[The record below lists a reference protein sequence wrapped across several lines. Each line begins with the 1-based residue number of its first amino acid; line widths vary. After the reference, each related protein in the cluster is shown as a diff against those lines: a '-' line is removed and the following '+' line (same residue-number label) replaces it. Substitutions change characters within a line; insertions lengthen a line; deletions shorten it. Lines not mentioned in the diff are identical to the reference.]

1 MAHLIGLITWD
12 RLHLTS
18 ITAPLNLKPERWGI
32 DPDDV
37 TMMWVDNGSTP
48 ANYQAMRRLLH
59 GIGYTYHIRLERNY
73 GIAHAINE
81 LYQFGF
87 NRLGVDYV
95 TTIAND
101 IIEPDG
107 YLALRQEAIGAIH
120 TTGVCSI
127 KVDDAAT
134 FGTKRQDGI
143 QYEENLLISGNH
155 TTPRGTFERIGY
167 QYEGYGIYAPIDFD
181 YCARAQA
188 AGLRTYQL
196 SGVIAKH
203 LGKNNDQEYQQ
214 QKNASHY
221 AALPEYRARLETY
234 RRGHNLYYKPYR
246 YEIPER

>member
-12 RLHLTS
+12 RLNLTS
-18 ITAPLNLKPERWGI
+18 ITAPINLNPERWGI

-37 TMMWVDNGSTP
+37 TVMWVDNGSTP
-48 ANYQAMRRLLH
+48 TNYKAMSKLIMPDIKVRHRK
-59 GIGYTYHIRLERNY
+59 NQ
-73 GIAHAINE
+73 GIARAINDICHMA
-81 LYQFGF
+81 F
-87 NRLGVDYV
+87 NMLDIDYV
-95 TTIAND
+95 TTLAND
-101 IIEPDG
+101 IIEPEN
-107 YLALRQEAIGAIH
+107 YLLHRQEAISAINN
-120 TTGVCSI
+120 TGVCSI

-134 FGTKRQDGI
+134 FGVKRQEGI
-143 QYEENLLISGNH
+143 QYEENVLISGNH
-155 TTPRGTFERIGY
+155 TIPRSTFKRIGY
-167 QYEGYGIYAPIDFD
+167 QYEGYGIYAPLDFD

-221 AALPEYRARLETY
+221 AALPEYRARLEAY

-246 YEIPER
+246 YEVPER

>member
-18 ITAPLNLKPERWGI
+18 ITAPINLNPQRWGI

-37 TMMWVDNGSTP
+37 TVMWVDNGSTP
-48 ANYQAMRRLLH
+48 ANYKAMSKLILPDCKLRHRKNH
-59 GIGYTYHIRLERNY
+59 GIGR
-73 GIAHAINE
+73 AINDICHMA
-81 LYQFGF
+81 FHMM
-87 NRLGVDYV
+87 GVDYV

-101 IIEPDG
+101 IIEPQN
-107 YLALRQEAIGAIH
+107 YLLHRQEAIEAIEN
-120 TTGVCSI
+120 TGVCSI
-127 KVDDAAT
+127 KVNDAAT
-134 FGTKRQDGI
+134 FGTKRQDGV
-143 QYEENLLISGNH
+143 QYEENVLISGNH
-155 TTPRGTFERIGY
+155 TIPRTTFERIGY

-188 AGLRTYQL
+188 TGLRTYQL

-203 LGKNNDQEYQQ
+203 LGNNNDQEYQQ

-221 AALPEYRARLETY
+221 AAMPEYRARLETY

-246 YEIPER
+246 YEVPER